1 MSAELSRGR
10 KNRIYAAGVCQ
21 TKEWLKCGVLGNYV
35 RSGLARIC
43 SMCWEEQCWGGGS
56 FGGIGGTDWGLGLRL
71 RRSSLQ
77 GPGLKGFCEP
87 WARVFDVYILR
98 HAYLPI

>member
-1 MSAELSRGR
+1 MPNEGMTEVWSVGELC
-10 KNRIYAAGVCQ
+10 AD
-21 TKEWLKCGVLGNYV
+21 V

-87 WARVFDVYILR
+87 WARVFDVYTLR
-98 HAYLPI
+98 HACLPI